1 MTISESFVS
10 HSQVCNRSIS
20 MAEIKLIMLDFDGT
34 LVDTRTANAE
44 AYIETLAEV
53 GITLSKEEYLKRF
66 FGVRCIEFMQMVGIS
81 DPEKIRRLRRRKVEL
96 YPKYFDSIVLNSELW
111 SWCQMMRRM
120 GAKVWIVSTGH
131 IDNLRNVI
139 SYLNLSSGIDGV
151 ISGDDVE
158 RPKPNPDCFLEA
170 MRRERVTPAES
181 IIFED
186 SEVGVEAA
194 RRSGAA
200 YSVIK
205 L

>member
-1 MTISESFVS
+1 
-10 HSQVCNRSIS
+10 

-34 LVDTRTANAE
+34 LVDTRRANAQ
-44 AYIETLAEV
+44 AYIETLSEV
-53 GITLSKEEYLKRF
+53 GIELTEQEYLKRF
-66 FGVRCIEFMQMVGIS
+66 FGVRCIEFMQMVGVG
-81 DPEKIRRLRRRKVEL
+81 DEEQIRRLRRRKVEL
-96 YPKYFDSIVLNSELW
+96 YPKYFDSVVLNVELW
-111 SWCQMMRRM
+111 DWCAMMRRM

-131 IDNLRNVI
+131 IDNIRNVMHH
-139 SYLNLSSGIDGV
+139 LGLSEGVDGI
-151 ISGDDVE
+151 ISGDDVQ
-158 RPKPNPDCFLEA
+158 RPKPYPDCFLEA
-170 MRRERVTPAES
+170 MRREGVTPAES

>member
-1 MTISESFVS
+1 
-10 HSQVCNRSIS
+10 

-34 LVDTRTANAE
+34 LVDTRKANAR
-44 AYIETLAEV
+44 AYIETLGER
-53 GITLSKEEYLKRF
+53 GIVLSEQEYLKRF

-81 DPEKIRRLRRRKVEL
+81 DLEEIRRLRRRKVEL
-96 YPKYFDSIVLNSELW
+96 YPKYFDSVVLNEALW
-111 SWCQMMRRM
+111 GWCQMMRHM

-139 SYLNLSSGIDGV
+139 SYLNIADGIDGI

-170 MRRERVTPAES
+170 MRREGVTPAES

-186 SEVGVEAA
+186 SEVGIEAA

>member
-1 MTISESFVS
+1 
-10 HSQVCNRSIS
+10 

-34 LVDTRTANAE
+34 LVDTRRANAQ
-44 AYIETLAEV
+44 AYIATLSEV
-53 GITLSKEEYLKRF
+53 GITLSEEEYLKRF

-81 DPEKIRRLRRRKVEL
+81 DPEQISKLRRRKVEL
-96 YPKYFDSIVLNSELW
+96 YPKYFSSVVLNHELW

-131 IDNLRNVI
+131 IDNIRNVM
-139 SYLNLSSGIDGV
+139 SYLKLNSGIDGI
-151 ISGDDVE
+151 ISGDDVA
-158 RPKPNPDCFLEA
+158 RPKPYPDCFLEA
-170 MRRERVTPAES
+170 MRREGVEPEES